1 MPYVGNGKVR
11 AYVYSNRGFAFPGE
25 SFKTP
30 AVLSVDFFEKRAL
43 VFLLKDG
50 KVYKV
55 YNQRS
60 IRESLTEK
68 GLYQVYA
75 YTYHYNL
82 WSFYF
87 GLRFLFCT
95 PAFQAM

>member
-1 MPYVGNGKVR
+1 VPYVGNGKVR

-55 YNQRS
+55 WYGVVYVSYKGKRQRV
-60 IRESLTEK
+60 IE
-68 GLYQVYA
+68 
-75 YTYHYNL
+75 
-82 WSFYF
+82 
-87 GLRFLFCT
+87 
-95 PAFQAM
+95 